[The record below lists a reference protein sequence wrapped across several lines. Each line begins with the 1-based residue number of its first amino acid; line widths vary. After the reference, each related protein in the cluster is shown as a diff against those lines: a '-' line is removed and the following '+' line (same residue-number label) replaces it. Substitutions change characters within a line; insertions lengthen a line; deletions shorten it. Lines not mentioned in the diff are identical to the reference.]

1 MNFMFLGEMEQ
12 TTRKLR
18 DEILVAL
25 HAVKV
30 SDEVC
35 QYVSGCHLYFKVPF
49 LLTVWQL
56 APEMRE
62 RLAVDM
68 GMHIMSLKL
77 GDDLVD
83 NDMSADRLSLGVGSL
98 HLSHFSLQRMCSY
111 LDPAVLLP
119 HLSDSM
125 AALCRAQMLATRS
138 PATTLDEWRERADG
152 YGGGFIRIYAHV
164 ATLAGDSRAAAAAAS
179 RFATG
184 FGNLITLA
192 DDLRDYTRTGERAG
206 NLAAL
211 VVNGRVN
218 VDDVVAFTSEM
229 RDVAVSGCTAQP
241 TAYDLTPVIDFFV
254 NDIVS
259 RMIPT
264 LRQQQT
270 AVQSAGG

>member
-1 MNFMFLGEMEQ
+1 MDFMFLTEMEL
-12 TTRKLR
+12 TTRKVR
-18 DEILVAL
+18 DEILAAL
-25 HAVKV
+25 EAAKV

-35 QYVSGCHLYFKVPF
+35 QYVRNCHLYFKVPF
-49 LLTVWQL
+49 LVTMWQI

-62 RLAVDM
+62 KLAVHM

-98 HLSHFSLQRMCSY
+98 VLSHLSIQRMCSY
-111 LDPAVLLP
+111 LDPAALLP

-125 AALCRAQMLATRS
+125 AALCRAQILATRS
-138 PATTLDEWRERADG
+138 PATTLGEWRERADG
-152 YGGGFIRIYAHV
+152 YGGGFVRIYAGI
-164 ATLAGDSRAAAAAAS
+164 ATLSGDSRAAADAAS

-211 VVNGRVN
+211 VVSGRVN

-229 RDVAVSGCTAQP
+229 RDMAVSGATGHP
-241 TAYDLTPVIDFFV
+241 TAYDLTAVIDFFV
-254 NDIVS
+254 SDIVS
-259 RMIPT
+259 RMIPA
-264 LRQQQT
+264 LRQQQM
-270 AVQSAGG
+270 AVQAAGS

>member
-12 TTRKLR
+12 TTGKVR
-18 DEILVAL
+18 DEILTAL
-25 HAVKV
+25 QAAKV

-35 QYVSGCHLYFKVPF
+35 QYVRDCHLYFKVPF
-49 LLTVWQL
+49 LVTMWQL

-62 RLAVDM
+62 QLAIDM

-83 NDMSADRLSLGVGSL
+83 NDMSTDRLSLGVGSL
-98 HLSHFSLQRMCSY
+98 VLSHLSIERMCRY
-111 LDPAVLLP
+111 LDPAALLP
-119 HLSDSM
+119 HLRDSM
-125 AALCRAQMLATRS
+125 AALCRAQILASRS
-138 PATTLDEWRERADG
+138 PATTLSEWRERADG
-152 YGGGFIRIYAHV
+152 YGGGFVRIYARIG
-164 ATLAGDSRAAAAAAS
+164 TLSGEPGAADAAS

-211 VVNGRVN
+211 VISGRVN

-229 RDVAVSGCTAQP
+229 RDLAVSGATAHP
-241 TAYDLTPVIDFFV
+241 TAYDLTAVIDFFV
-254 NDIVS
+254 GDIVS
-259 RMIPT
+259 RMIPA
-264 LRQQQT
+264 LRQQQM
-270 AVQSAGG
+270 AVQAAGS

>member
-1 MNFMFLGEMEQ
+1 MNLVFLGEMER
-12 TTRKLR
+12 TTRKVR
-18 DEILVAL
+18 DEILGAL
-25 HAVKV
+25 QAVNV

-35 QYVSGCHLYFKVPF
+35 KYVSGCHLYFKAPF
-49 LLTVWQL
+49 LLTAWQL

-98 HLSHFSLQRMCSY
+98 QLSHVSLQRMCGY

-119 HLSDSM
+119 LLSDSM
-125 AALCRAQMLATRS
+125 AALCRAQILATRS
-138 PATTLDEWRERADG
+138 PATTLGEWRERAEG
-152 YGGGFIRIYAHV
+152 YGGGFLRIYANV
-164 ATLAGDSRAAAAAAS
+164 ATLAGDAPAAADSAR

-192 DDLRDYTRTGERAG
+192 DDLRDYKRTGERAG

-211 VVNGRVN
+211 AVDGRVSVDDILAFVNDMRDTAVNG
-218 VDDVVAFTSEM
+218 
-229 RDVAVSGCTAQP
+229 CTGHP
-241 TAYDLTPVIDFFV
+241 TAFDLTSVVDFFV
-254 NDIVS
+254 SDIVS

-264 LRQQQT
+264 LREQSTAGQT
-270 AVQSAGG
+270 PAG